1 MSCLI
6 GGESEIVISRFSG
19 PRVGVVGVFVASVE
33 AIEADSDRSGIIV
46 LFEKSVSMCS
56 STARR

>member
-6 GGESEIVISRFSG
+6 GGEREIVISRFSEG
-19 PRVGVVGVFVASVE
+19 RTVGVGGLSVE
-33 AIEADSDRSGIIV
+33 AIEADSDSSGIIE
-46 LFEKSVSMCS
+46 LFEENVSMCS